1 MRPESDNTQKESRK
15 TRSRSSRTSLRGEP
29 LFVISIVLG
38 SAAIFL
44 SEPYDAPYLLGIAAP
59 LAIMAIYMVV
69 GLSGFIDSV
78 DKEAFADSIYYMGF
92 LLTLVSLAAAL
103 FYLRNENPE
112 LGLLVSK
119 FGLALITTIVGLAV
133 RVALV
138 NFRVDVRQARDL
150 VEEQLAESVRRF
162 NRDVDFACERL
173 EILMTGTLDKI
184 ESTAAGMIDS
194 SDETAATLK
203 ETNEFHTEQLKE
215 MYARV
220 GTEWASSVTRLA
232 TVMEQQLAAAATE
245 TMSKIDR
252 IGKKI
257 DAEVDAFSIDGTVF
271 SKALETPLQ
280 EFANTIDAAR
290 LAFAEE
296 LDKLRT
302 TTAGQA
308 QLRDQFEQ
316 LSDTMGKADKNLE
329 ALQDYTQ
336 NLGAAFSTLS
346 SLSDNLA
353 GVNEQTASVAANFD
367 ALNSTVSQ
375 SSKSFVE
382 DVESSKETF
391 LRLQQSLNVLL
402 HSVMKQSEQMSEIA
416 ARIGKDAEQSRST
429 LGDLQRDLDES
440 NEERRE

>member
-1 MRPESDNTQKESRK
+1 MRPESDTTQTKKEEARA
-15 TRSRSSRTSLRGEP
+15 RSSRTTLRGEP
-29 LFVISIVLG
+29 LFIVSIVLG
-38 SAAIFL
+38 SVGIFL
-44 SEPYDAPYLLGIAAP
+44 SEPYDAPYALGIVVP
-59 LAIMAIYMVV
+59 LAIMGIYMIV
-69 GLSGFIDSV
+69 GLSGLIDSV
-78 DKEAFADSIYYMGF
+78 DKEAFADSVYYMGF

-103 FYLRNENPE
+103 FYLRNESPE

-133 RVALV
+133 RVSLV

-150 VEEQLAESVRRF
+150 VEEQLTDSVRRF
-162 NRDVDFACERL
+162 NRDVEFACERL

-232 TVMEQQLAAAATE
+232 TAMEQQLAAAATE

-257 DAEVDAFSIDGTVF
+257 DDEVESFSIDGKGF
-271 SKALETPLQ
+271 SKALEAPMQ
-280 EFANTIDAAR
+280 EFAKTIDVAR

-296 LDKLRT
+296 LDKLRM

-308 QLRDQFEQ
+308 KLRDQFGE
-316 LSDTMGKADKNLE
+316 LAGTLGEADKNLT
-329 ALQDYTQ
+329 ALRDYTN

-346 SLSDNLA
+346 SLSENLA
-353 GVNEQTASVAANFD
+353 GVNEQAASVATNFD
-367 ALNSTVSQ
+367 ALNSTVSR
-375 SSKSFVE
+375 SSKSFFE
-382 DVESSKETF
+382 DVESSKQTF

-402 HSVMKQSEQMSEIA
+402 HAVTKQSEQMSEVV
-416 ARIGKDAEQSRST
+416 ARISKDAERGRTAAGKAQ
-429 LGDLQRDLDES
+429 QDLDDAQEGGH
-440 NEERRE
+440 E

>member
-1 MRPESDNTQKESRK
+1 MRPESDIAQQKSRQ

-29 LFVISIVLG
+29 LFIVSIVLG

-44 SEPYDAPYLLGIAAP
+44 SEPYDAPNALGIAAP
-59 LAIMAIYMVV
+59 LAIMGIYMIV

-78 DKEAFADSIYYMGF
+78 DKEAFADSVYYMGF

-119 FGLALITTIVGLAV
+119 FGLALITTIVGLTV

-150 VEEQLAESVRRF
+150 VEEQLTNSVRRF
-162 NRDVDFACERL
+162 NRDVEFACERL

-194 SDETAATLK
+194 SDDTAATLK
-203 ETNEFHTEQLKE
+203 DTNDFHTEQLKE

-257 DAEVDAFSIDGTVF
+257 DAEVDAFSIDGTGF
-271 SKALETPLQ
+271 SKTLETPLQ
-280 EFANTIDAAR
+280 EFANTIDEAR
-290 LAFAEE
+290 
-296 LDKLRT
+296 
-302 TTAGQA
+302 QA
-308 QLRDQFEQ
+308 L
-316 LSDTMGKADKNLE
+316 
-329 ALQDYTQ
+329 
-336 NLGAAFSTLS
+336 
-346 SLSDNLA
+346 
-353 GVNEQTASVAANFD
+353 
-367 ALNSTVSQ
+367 SQ
-375 SSKSFVE
+375 SSKSLVE

-402 HSVMKQSEQMSEIA
+402 HAVTKQSEQMSEIV
-416 ARIGKDAEQSRST
+416 ARIGKDAEQSQSA
-429 LGDLQRDLDES
+429 LGKLQSDLEKS
-440 NEERRE
+440 NEDRRE